1 MHLSIF
7 IACVLFAIY
16 LFAIEIYSFQE
27 ILKETWFDPTRECIF
42 TFLGFLLFFPLMP
55 LHCKLWFQKFKEGQ
69 DYLSFLLNQSRS
81 TTMPE
86 EEEDEGIATTTTSAI
101 DKLKNDTMFAL
112 TMFVTSVIFTFLS
125 IVRILTCLTY
135 LIIYIISIT

>member
-69 DYLSFLLNQSRS
+69 DYLSFLLNQSTRS
-81 TTMPE
+81 TIP
-86 EEEDEGIATTTTSAI
+86 EEEDEENVASGTI
-101 DKLKNDTMFAL
+101 DKLKNDTKFAL
-112 TMFVTSVIFTFLS
+112 SMFITSIIFTFLS

-135 LIIYIISIT
+135 LIIYITSIT

>member
-1 MHLSIF
+1 
-7 IACVLFAIY
+7 
-16 LFAIEIYSFQE
+16 
-27 ILKETWFDPTRECIF
+27 
-42 TFLGFLLFFPLMP
+42 MP

-86 EEEDEGIATTTTSAI
+86 EEEDEGIDTTSAI

-112 TMFVTSVIFTFLS
+112 TMLYLLFYLLS
-125 IVRILTCLTY
+125 E
-135 LIIYIISIT
+135 

>member
-69 DYLSFLLNQSRS
+69 DYLSFLLNQSTRS
-81 TTMPE
+81 TIP
-86 EEEDEGIATTTTSAI
+86 EEEDEENVASGTI
-101 DKLKNDTMFAL
+101 DKLKNDTKFAL
-112 TMFVTSVIFTFLS
+112 SMFITSIIFTFLS
-125 IVRILTCLTY
+125 IVRILSCLTY
-135 LIIYIISIT
+135 LIIYITSIT

>member
-69 DYLSFLLNQSRS
+69 DYLSFLLNQSTRS
-81 TTMPE
+81 TIP
-86 EEEDEGIATTTTSAI
+86 EEEDEENVASGTI
-101 DKLKNDTMFAL
+101 DKLKNDTKFAL
-112 TMFVTSVIFTFLS
+112 SMFVTSIIFTFLS

-135 LIIYIISIT
+135 LIIYITSIT

>member
-69 DYLSFLLNQSRS
+69 DYLSFLLNQSGS
-81 TTMPE
+81 TIP
-86 EEEDEGIATTTTSAI
+86 EEEDEDNVASGTI
-101 DKLKNDTMFAL
+101 DKLKNDTKFAL
-112 TMFVTSVIFTFLS
+112 SMFITSIIFTFLS

-135 LIIYIISIT
+135 LIIYITSIT

>member
-1 MHLSIF
+1 
-7 IACVLFAIY
+7 
-16 LFAIEIYSFQE
+16 
-27 ILKETWFDPTRECIF
+27 
-42 TFLGFLLFFPLMP
+42 
-55 LHCKLWFQKFKEGQ
+55 
-69 DYLSFLLNQSRS
+69 
-81 TTMPE
+81 MPE

>member
-86 EEEDEGIATTTTSAI
+86 EEEDEGIDTTSAI

-125 IVRILTCLTY
+125 IVRILILATKK
-135 LIIYIISIT
+135 SNSSHP

>member
-86 EEEDEGIATTTTSAI
+86 EEEDEGIDTTSAI

-112 TMFVTSVIFTFLS
+112 SMFKTNIIFTFLS
-125 IVRILTCLTY
+125 IVRILILATKK
-135 LIIYIISIT
+135 SNSSHP

>member
-69 DYLSFLLNQSRS
+69 DYLSFLLNQSRN
-81 TTMPE
+81 TIP
-86 EEEDEGIATTTTSAI
+86 EEDEDILLLVHLINWRMIPCLPFLCSKQI
-101 DKLKNDTMFAL
+101 LYL
-112 TMFVTSVIFTFLS
+112 IFLY
-125 IVRILTCLTY
+125 IVRILILAAKK
-135 LIIYIISIT
+135 SNSSHP

>member
-1 MHLSIF
+1 
-7 IACVLFAIY
+7 
-16 LFAIEIYSFQE
+16 
-27 ILKETWFDPTRECIF
+27 
-42 TFLGFLLFFPLMP
+42 MP

-81 TTMPE
+81 TTIPE
-86 EEEDEGIATTTTSAI
+86 EEEDDGIAATTTTTSAI

-135 LIIYIISIT
+135 LIIYIISIK

>member
-1 MHLSIF
+1 
-7 IACVLFAIY
+7 
-16 LFAIEIYSFQE
+16 
-27 ILKETWFDPTRECIF
+27 
-42 TFLGFLLFFPLMP
+42 MP

-86 EEEDEGIATTTTSAI
+86 EEEDEGIDTTSAI

-125 IVRILTCLTY
+125 IVRIITCLTY
-135 LIIYIISIT
+135 LIIYIISSI

>member
-1 MHLSIF
+1 
-7 IACVLFAIY
+7 
-16 LFAIEIYSFQE
+16 
-27 ILKETWFDPTRECIF
+27 
-42 TFLGFLLFFPLMP
+42 MP

-86 EEEDEGIATTTTSAI
+86 EEEDEGIDTTSAI

-125 IVRILTCLTY
+125 IVRIITCLTY
-135 LIIYIISIT
+135 LIIYIIS

>member
-1 MHLSIF
+1 
-7 IACVLFAIY
+7 
-16 LFAIEIYSFQE
+16 
-27 ILKETWFDPTRECIF
+27 
-42 TFLGFLLFFPLMP
+42 MP

-86 EEEDEGIATTTTSAI
+86 EEEDEGIDTTSAI

-135 LIIYIISIT
+135 LIIYIISIA